1 MLYNFIET
9 SVVGLPLWI
18 NLGSILSTYYN
29 RDINY
34 ISRIYSNIHAFINI
48 LSSVLYL
55 LGSISRDSYICLLGF
70 TFSYVIFD
78 LRYLIFSK
86 DYPLIMHHVI
96 IIIALTPLFNN
107 ERLED
112 YYINIIA
119 KLFLSEMSTIFLN
132 NSWMMIKDKNTEN
145 NVFLINVYL
154 TLINFFVFRI
164 INISLIVYDV
174 YYSIYNNWLP
184 LILMLQGMNIYWFT
198 LLFKKAKTIK
208 KQK

>member
-9 SVVGLPLWI
+9 SVVGLPLWL

-112 YYINIIA
+112 YYINVIA

-132 NSWMMIKDKNTEN
+132 NSWMMIKDKNTETN
-145 NVFLINVYL
+145 GFLINVYL
-154 TLINFFVFRI
+154 TLINFFIFRI
-164 INISLIVYDV
+164 INISLIV
-174 YYSIYNNWLP
+174 
-184 LILMLQGMNIYWFT
+184 
-198 LLFKKAKTIK
+198 
-208 KQK
+208 